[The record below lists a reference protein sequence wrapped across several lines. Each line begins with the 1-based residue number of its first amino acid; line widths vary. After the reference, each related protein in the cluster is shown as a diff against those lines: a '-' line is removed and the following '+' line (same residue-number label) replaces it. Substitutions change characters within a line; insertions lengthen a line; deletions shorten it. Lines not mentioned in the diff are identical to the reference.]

1 MHRIR
6 TALSVAVLSAAAA
19 FAALGQVPPPAPTAK
34 PTPAPVQHIASPL
47 GHTSV
52 EVGGKYVAADKPGL
66 PPRYEGGKWID
77 ITYYRP
83 IKRGRTDLFGSGGD
97 YGKKLNAGAPVWRAG
112 ANVTTRLRT
121 EVPLEIGGKRLE
133 PGEYTLFVDLKENA
147 WTLIV
152 SKQLWQK
159 NYDAGDKSGT
169 WGAYNYDPK
178 NDVARA
184 PMKLEKMPHSL
195 EEFMIDFV
203 DVTDKDGK
211 LALWWDKEFATA
223 DFKFAP

>member
-1 MHRIR
+1 MHRTR
-6 TALSVAVLSAAAA
+6 NALWVAALSAPATITLAQAAPPAATPTPVAAA
-19 FAALGQVPPPAPTAK
+19 QR
-34 PTPAPVQHIASPL
+34 IASPL
-47 GHTSV
+47 GHTSI
-52 EVGGKYVAADKPGL
+52 ELGGKYVAVDKPGL
-66 PPRYEGGKWID
+66 PPRYEGGKWIE

-83 IKRGRTDLFGSGGD
+83 IKRGRADLFGSGAD

-112 ANVTTRLRT
+112 ANVTTRLKT

-152 SKQLWQK
+152 SKQPWQK
-159 NYDAGDKSGT
+159 NYDANDKAGT

-178 NDVARA
+178 YDVARV
-184 PMKLEKMPHSL
+184 PMKVEKMGHAL
-195 EEFMIDFV
+195 EAFMIDFM

-211 LALWWDKEFATA
+211 LAMWWDKEFATV
-223 DFKFAP
+223 DFKIAS